1 MRRATALLS
10 ALCLVCA
17 CGGSTVVQTA
27 LSGDLASLKREV
39 KSAQDA
45 GKLNDSAVR
54 ELAHAV
60 ASREIRSAKG
70 PDAALAFRSLRSCAP
85 QLTRVLEDRAERGDD
100 AAAEATLILFELGKR
115 SSRKLVSQYRES
127 AAGSWRAVAARAAV
141 SPADAIFRRE
151 LMRDADER
159 VRRAALSAALAAPL
173 PDDTEALFEAAR
185 LDPDPLSRS
194 IAIRA
199 FGALGG
205 TDNVNRLDDLWAKAD
220 ETTRVTLIDAWA
232 MPAAARA
239 GGEGK
244 LLRIAETERG
254 IPALS
259 AAASLARGS
268 GNAANVGQ
276 AVLARA
282 VQHGT
287 QDERRLAIRM
297 LPLDDPDA
305 RKAVEKAAKDE
316 DKDVQVMA
324 WARLAGFSDT
334 RAAAVRQLATL
345 ATPDDHIALQAR
357 VALAAAGEKSVLPQL
372 TPLLNAKTARA
383 RLVAAKGLL
392 SLGEG
397 RRAATALADDDPWVR
412 MRIACVIL
420 GR

>member
-1 MRRATALLS
+1 
-10 ALCLVCA
+10 
-17 CGGSTVVQTA
+17 
-27 LSGDLASLKREV
+27 LASLKREV

-54 ELAHAV
+54 DLAHAV

-70 PDAALAFRSLRSCAP
+70 PDAAVAFRSLRSCAP

-115 SSRKLVSQYRES
+115 NSRKLVSQYRDN

-141 SPADAIFRRE
+141 SPADAMFRRE
-151 LMRDADER
+151 FMRDADER

-259 AAASLARGS
+259 AAATLARGT
-268 GNAANVGQ
+268 GNAAHVGQ
-276 AVLARA
+276 AVLTRA
-282 VQHGT
+282 VQQGT

-334 RAAAVRQLATL
+334 RATAVRQLATL
-345 ATPDDHIALQAR
+345 ATPDDDIALQAR

-372 TPLLNAKTARA
+372 TPLLTAKTARA
-383 RLVAAKGLL
+383 RLVAAEGLL